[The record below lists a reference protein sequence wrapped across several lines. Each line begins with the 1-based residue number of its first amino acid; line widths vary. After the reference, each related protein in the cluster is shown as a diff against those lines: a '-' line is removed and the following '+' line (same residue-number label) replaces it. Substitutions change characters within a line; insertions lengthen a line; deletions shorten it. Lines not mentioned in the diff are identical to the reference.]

1 MKNAILEIKTK
12 WLESLHCLQSESKS
26 EIRERIESTFN
37 SIGEKELEMIV
48 DDFQFHVGNASEF
61 EKDFFN
67 EIYKN
72 WKKEKGK

>member
-1 MKNAILEIKTK
+1 MKNVILEIKTK
-12 WLESLHCLQSESKS
+12 WLEALYCLQSESKL

-37 SIGEKELEMIV
+37 SIDEKELEMIV
-48 DDFQFHVGNASEF
+48 NDFQFHLSNVSKF

-72 WKKEKGK
+72 WEIENK